1 MLIFA
6 LFLTK
11 GELTLEEFIEGARGH
26 PDIMEMLKGIM
37 DLTPVLE
44 IIVEGRQKADNCEQG
59 QT

>member
-26 PDIMEMLKGIM
+26 PDIMEMLKGIL